1 MVRQRYDRPNC
12 LDFLND
18 YHLGATTFHRMWF
31 FVGCA
36 HQRTFFTMVSKEF
49 LPNKMKKFET
59 NCRSKVASK
68 KKFPRSKLSIMLV
81 LIKSE
86 LSSSLFPPFC
96 VSFSP
101 GTRCFPMTSTEEEG
115 VTLYHSKLEKDCFE
129 GCPDSSSAPTELRYV
144 WADPNSLSY
153 FNKF

>member
-1 MVRQRYDRPNC
+1 MVRKRYDRPNY

-18 YHLGATTFHRMWF
+18 HHLGATTFHQMWF
-31 FVGCA
+31 FAGYA
-36 HQRTFFTMVSKEF
+36 HQKTVTLVSKEF

-68 KKFPRSKLSIMLV
+68 KKFPRLKLSIMPV

-86 LSSSLFPPFC
+86 FSLSLFPPFC

-101 GTRCFPMTSTEEEG
+101 GTRCFLIASTEKEG
-115 VTLYHSKLEKDCFE
+115 VTPYHSKIEKYCFE
-129 GCPDSSSAPTELRYV
+129 GYPDSSSAPTELRYV
-144 WADPNSLSY
+144 WVDPNSLSY